1 MSRLGRVARRP
12 DQWSSPHERART
24 RAAERIDSPLDPA
37 EAAWLDAHLD
47 ECPRCAA
54 VAAAYDADRL
64 ELRSLRDIPVEPPRD
79 LWARTA
85 AGIEREAAHRGRGPR
100 RAGGTA
106 PRGRSRFP
114 IGALSGIAV
123 VVIVVGATA
132 LSGGWL
138 DQPTV
143 APTGSPVVAG
153 TTPDVA
159 VVTLPPAATPMAVR
173 AGSVGWLHSTDDGA
187 FAYNTSPVDHVC
199 PPDDQPGCAALSE
212 SAPKRITMASTPR
225 SIIGSPTDDQAVV
238 VGSDGSGSDQVF
250 LLSLPANP
258 ASSDVVGSDTQ
269 ASTAAPTATAPASAA
284 PTPSET
290 ATSEPSGTPPESAAP
305 ASEGPSASPGT
316 ATPEPT
322 PEATPEPT
330 PAATPEPTPIP
341 TASPQA
347 TATAIAIATGVK
359 VVGQSAAFS
368 TDGTWF
374 AFTAEPADG
383 SAGPDIYVWH
393 MGDETA
399 DRLTT
404 DGSSVFASWAG
415 DQVVGSRLLV
425 DDTQAT
431 GDGVPKAVSFLADPK
446 TGKET
451 GDPIALWRPVV
462 DPTGRFAVAWS
473 GTVTTGDDGTRLAPD
488 SGELV
493 LTSWQPDA
501 DTSASRSKV
510 PGADAEIADFDVRW
524 DESGEWLAIWTAE
537 PADPTMGRLSLFRLD
552 REGGELKRPKS
563 APTDVPALP
572 GFSIG
577 DGRLAWVTPHGQD
590 AEGSKVQVVAW
601 SGDSVGAVES
611 VPGDDVVVVR

>member
-47 ECPRCAA
+47 ECAACAGA
-54 VAAAYDADRL
+54 AAAYDADRL
-64 ELRSLRDIPVEPPRD
+64 ELRSLRDDPIEPPRD

-100 RAGGTA
+100 RAAGTA
-106 PRGRSRFP
+106 TSGRSRFP

-123 VVIVVGATA
+123 VAIVVGATA

-143 APTGSPVVAG
+143 APTGAPVVAG
-153 TTPDVA
+153 ASQDVA
-159 VVTLPPAATPMAVR
+159 IVTVPPAATPMVVA
-173 AGSVGWLHSTDDGA
+173 AGNVGWVHSTDDGA
-187 FAYNTSPVDHVC
+187 FAYITSPVDNVC
-199 PPDDQPGCAALSE
+199 PVDDQPGCAALAE
-212 SAPKRITMASTPR
+212 SAPKRLTLGSTPR
-225 SIIGSPTDDQAVV
+225 SIIGSPSDDQAVV

-258 ASSDVVGSDTQ
+258 ATTEVI
-269 ASTAAPTATAPASAA
+269 PASAA
-284 PTPSET
+284 PTDTAEPTESASASTTPAPSET
-290 ATSEPSGTPPESAAP
+290 VTSEPSGPGETPSGSTVPPSDASSSSPET
-305 ASEGPSASPGT
+305 ASPD
-316 ATPEPT
+316 
-322 PEATPEPT
+322 PT

-341 TASPQA
+341 TASPMA

-368 TDGTWF
+368 ADGTWF

-383 SAGPDIYVWH
+383 SAGPDVYVWH

-399 DRLTT
+399 ERLTT

-415 DQVVGSRLLV
+415 DKVVGSRL
-425 DDTQAT
+425 QAT
-431 GDGVPKAVSFLADPK
+431 GDGVLMPVSFLADPK
-446 TGKET
+446 TRQEM
-451 GDPIALWRPVV
+451 GDPISLWRPVL
-462 DPTGRFAVAWS
+462 DPTGRFAVGWS
-473 GTVTTGDDGTRLAPD
+473 GAVTTGDDGTRLGSDA
-488 SGELV
+488 GELV
-493 LTSWQPDA
+493 LTTWQPDA
-501 DTSASRSKV
+501 GTSAARSKV
-510 PGADAEIADFDVRW
+510 PGVDAEIAEFDVRW
-524 DESGEWLAIWTAE
+524 DGSGEWLAIWTAQ
-537 PADPTMGRLSLFRLD
+537 PADPTIGRLSLFRLD
-552 REGGELKRPKS
+552 RGSGELQRPKGS
-563 APTDVPALP
+563 PTDVPALP

-611 VPGDDVVVVR
+611 VPGEDVVVVR